1 VAVWKHWHVYPFFL
15 SCRKMLRWS
24 TQVRPPAFSLG
35 SDNTAKLKKN
45 WIVFSHELSP
55 CHLILKTH
63 FWVVWLATLT
73 LCLLFP
79 LI

>member
-35 SDNTAKLKKN
+35 SDNTAKLKKKLN
-45 WIVFSHELSP
+45 
-55 CHLILKTH
+55 
-63 FWVVWLATLT
+63 
-73 LCLLFP
+73 CLLPWAFS
-79 LI
+79 LSSYT